1 MTRSI
6 NFKNMKKYGFLI
18 AFLLPLFISACSKDD
33 ADSAKNDADYIT
45 VDAKKAL
52 TGSFIE
58 FSGKDDWAPY
68 QWNSLLEGM
77 KKTGLNTVIVQFAA
91 YNDNVW
97 FNSNNTFTKNRSKFQ
112 LGRLLAAAE
121 LKHME
126 VYIGLYFNEEYW
138 HKQTDV
144 DWLKLHADRCIE
156 IAQEI
161 NEQYG
166 NSPAFKG
173 WYIPHEPEPN
183 AYNTDAKV
191 ASFRDNFVN
200 RISNKLHQLNNKPV
214 SIAAFWNS
222 SLTSPAQLQH
232 FMAELAKSNLQIIM
246 LQDGVGAKHVT
257 LDQLGTYYQSA
268 QKGLFEENKNYKGVF
283 WTDLETFYSPTGEYP
298 FTPASFDRVK
308 QQLTIETALPKV
320 SKAVSFQYYDD
331 MSTLSPH
338 KAQAQALREAYKKWL
353 NQKIK

>member
-1 MTRSI
+1 MTQSI

-97 FNSNNTFTKNRSKFQ
+97 FN
-112 LGRLLAAAE
+112 
-121 LKHME
+121 
-126 VYIGLYFNEEYW
+126 
-138 HKQTDV
+138 
-144 DWLKLHADRCIE
+144 
-156 IAQEI
+156 
-161 NEQYG
+161 
-166 NSPAFKG
+166 
-173 WYIPHEPEPN
+173 
-183 AYNTDAKV
+183 TDAKV

-222 SLTSPAQLQH
+222 DLSTPEQLQH
-232 FMAELAKSNLQIIM
+232 FMAELSKANLQIIM
-246 LQDGVGAKHVT
+246 LQDGVGVEHVK
-257 LDQLGTYYQSA
+257 LDRLKSYYEYA
-268 QKGLFEENKNYKGVF
+268 AKGLFTENTVYQGAF
-283 WTDLETFYSPTGEYP
+283 WTDLETFTSSH
-298 FTPASFDRVK
+298 TPAPFDRIK
-308 QQLTIETALPKV
+308 QQLTTELAVEKV
-320 SKAVSFQYYDD
+320 SKAVSFQYYND
-331 MSTLSPH
+331 MCPTGPFGKSAGKLRQNYRNYISTM
-338 KAQAQALREAYKKWL
+338 K
-353 NQKIK
+353 